1 MVDDTLLVCFIY
13 SYCNELHYILAL
25 SFQLHHFLLGVS
37 GTAELM
43 DPLSLR
49 HFCRQI
55 IASLVS
61 VHVQGST
68 LPPL

>member
-1 MVDDTLLVCFIY
+1 MFHDAPLMHLIY
-13 SYCNELHYILAL
+13 SYCNELHYILYL
-25 SFQLHHFLLGVS
+25 SFQVHHFLQGVS
-37 GTAELM
+37 GTTKLM

-61 VHVQGST
+61 VHVQGNT
-68 LPPL
+68 VPPL